1 MGSRGVLT
9 VLAALTGATLT
20 YAFIS
25 FTGAPPQAI
34 YTEFSTIAILL
45 VLACLC
51 AAWYRIFTRRPNPRS
66 LGE

>member
-1 MGSRGVLT
+1 MSSRGVLT

-20 YAFIS
+20 YALITFI
-25 FTGAPPQAI
+25 GAPPNAT
-34 YTEFSTIAILL
+34 YVDFSMIALLL

-51 AAWYRIFTRRPNPRS
+51 AAWYRIFSRRPNPRN